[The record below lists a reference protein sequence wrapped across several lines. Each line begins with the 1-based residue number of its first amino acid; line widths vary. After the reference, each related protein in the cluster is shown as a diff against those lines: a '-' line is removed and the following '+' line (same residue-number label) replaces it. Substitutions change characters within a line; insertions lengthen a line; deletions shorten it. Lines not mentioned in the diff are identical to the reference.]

1 MIINLSERATNN
13 LYLVKVELVYAK
25 TSQRKSITIIGL
37 SFVFFYVSIHF
48 IQLSLQPC
56 HWGTALKRNILLM
69 ILLYSIFL
77 LNIIIIVYLDCF
89 HEISLR
95 LE

>member
-37 SFVFFYVSIHF
+37 SFVFFYV
-48 IQLSLQPC
+48 IQLSLQTC

>member
-25 TSQRKSITIIGL
+25 TSERKSITIIGL

-48 IQLSLQPC
+48 IQLSLQTC
-56 HWGTALKRNILLM
+56 HWGTALKKKHSFDDSTLFYFSVKHNHNSLFRLL
-69 ILLYSIFL
+69 L
-77 LNIIIIVYLDCF
+77 
-89 HEISLR
+89 
-95 LE
+95 